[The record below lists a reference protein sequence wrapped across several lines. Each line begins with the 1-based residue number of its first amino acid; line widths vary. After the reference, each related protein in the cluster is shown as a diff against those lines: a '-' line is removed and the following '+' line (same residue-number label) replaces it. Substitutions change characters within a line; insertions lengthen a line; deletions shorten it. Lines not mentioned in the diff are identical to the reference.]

1 MPEKAGRSMPS
12 NGHTTKVK
20 QIGHDE
26 LGLFIN
32 LPFRLYRG
40 DPNWVAP
47 LVSQQRRSLTGADNK
62 FISESEHAFF
72 MGIRDGRPVSRAMA
86 AMNRGL
92 SEKQGIA
99 IATFSLPEAEDEEAL
114 HAVILAAE
122 RWAASKG
129 ARRLIGPWS
138 PTNGE
143 DGIGLMV
150 QGFDD
155 PPVIL
160 NSYNKQWYSEG
171 LEAMGYAKLSDFVG
185 YEVDA
190 SRIPMES
197 LQKATETALQRADVV
212 AGMIDMPRLEE
223 ELKDIHS
230 VMAEAFQGE
239 WFNDMPTYEEFR
251 KLAGPLAK
259 LAFPELVWLARD
271 RKTSRLVAFI
281 VTIPDWNQVLRLI
294 RGRLLP
300 FGWTYMIG
308 ARKRISRVRLMM
320 QYCLKEYQGSS
331 VIPALY
337 AKVVENAM
345 KLGIH
350 RAEAS
355 VILETNSRSRR
366 AIERIGGK
374 LSRVYRW
381 YAKDLEA

>member
-1 MPEKAGRSMPS
+1 MPS
-12 NGHTTKVK
+12 NGLTTEIR
-20 QIGHDE
+20 QIGEDE
-26 LGLFIN
+26 LGIFIN

-40 DPNWVAP
+40 DSNWVPP
-47 LVSQQRRSLTGADNK
+47 LVSQQRKSLMGTDNK
-62 FISESEHAFF
+62 FVSESDHAFLV
-72 MGIRDGRPVSRAMA
+72 GIRDARPVSRVMVAR
-86 AMNRGL
+86 NEGL
-92 SEKQGIA
+92 SAKQGTA
-99 IATFSLPEAEDEEAL
+99 ITTFSLIEAEDEEAMQ
-114 HAVILAAE
+114 AVVLAAE
-122 RWAASKG
+122 RWASSKG

-160 NSYNKQWYSEG
+160 NSYNKQWYSDS

-185 YEVDA
+185 YEVET
-190 SRIPMES
+190 SRLPMES
-197 LQKATETALQRADVV
+197 LQKATETALQRADVE
-212 AGMIDMPRLEE
+212 AGIINMSRLED
-223 ELKDIHS
+223 ELRDIHS

-239 WFNDMPTYEEFR
+239 WFNDMPTFEEFR

-271 RKTSRLVAFI
+271 RKTARLVAFI
-281 VTIPDWNQVLRLI
+281 VTIPDWNQVLRLM
-294 RGRLLP
+294 RGRLFP
-300 FGWTYMIG
+300 FGWAYMIG

-345 KLGIH
+345 KMGIH

-355 VILETNSRSRR
+355 VILETNTRSRR
-366 AIERIGGK
+366 AIERIGGR
-374 LSRVYRW
+374 LSRIYRW
-381 YAKDLEA
+381 YQKDLEA

>member
-1 MPEKAGRSMPS
+1 MPS
-12 NGHTTKVK
+12 YGRNIEVR
-20 QIGHDE
+20 QIGQNE
-26 LGLFIN
+26 IVLFVS
-32 LPFRLYRG
+32 LPFRLYKG

-47 LVSQQRRSLTGADNK
+47 LMSQQRKSLLGQDNK
-62 FISESEHAFF
+62 FIAESEHAFL
-72 MGIRDGRPVSRAMA
+72 MGFRDGRPVSRVMVAK
-86 AMNRGL
+86 NEGL
-92 SEKQGIA
+92 SAKQAIP
-99 IATFSLPEAEDEEAL
+99 IATFSLIEAEDEEAM
-114 HAVILAAE
+114 HSVISEAE

-150 QGFDD
+150 QGFED

-160 NSYNKQWYSEG
+160 NSYNKAWYAES

-185 YEVDA
+185 YEVDT

-197 LQKATETALQRADVV
+197 LEKATETALQRADVE
-212 AGMIDMPRLEE
+212 AGMLDMSRLED
-223 ELKDIHS
+223 ELKDIHA

-239 WFNDMPTYEEFR
+239 WYNDMPTYDEFR

-259 LAFPELVWLARD
+259 LAFHELVWLARD
-271 RKTSRLVAFI
+271 RKTAKLVAFI
-281 VTIPDWNQVLRLI
+281 VPIPDWNQVLRLM
-294 RGRLLP
+294 RGRLFP
-300 FGWTYMIG
+300 FGWAFMIG
-308 ARKRISRVRLMM
+308 ARKRITRVRLMM

-345 KLGIH
+345 KMGIYK
-350 RAEAS
+350 AEAS
-355 VILETNSRSRR
+355 VILETNTRSRR
-366 AIERIGGK
+366 AIERIGGR

-381 YAKDLEA
+381 YSKDLEA

>member
-1 MPEKAGRSMPS
+1 MPS
-12 NGHTTKVK
+12 YGRTTEVR
-20 QIGHDE
+20 QIGRDE
-26 LGLFIN
+26 LGLFIS

-47 LVSQQRRSLTGADNK
+47 LLSQQRKSLTGEDNK
-62 FISESEHAFF
+62 FVSESEHAFF
-72 MGIRDGRPVSRAMA
+72 VGARSGRPVSRVMVAI
-86 AMNRGL
+86 NRGL
-92 SEKQGIA
+92 SEKQGTT
-99 IATFSLPEAEDEEAL
+99 IATFSLLEGEDEEAM
-114 HAVILAAE
+114 HAVIMAAE
-122 RWAASKG
+122 RWASSKG

-160 NSYNKQWYSEG
+160 NSYNKQWYSES
-171 LEAMGYAKLSDFVG
+171 LEAMGYSKLSDFVG
-185 YEVDA
+185 YEVET
-190 SRIPMES
+190 SRLPMES
-197 LQKATETALQRADVV
+197 LEKATETALQRADVM
-212 AGMIDMPRLEE
+212 AGMIDMSRLEE

-271 RKTSRLVAFI
+271 RKTLRLVAFI
-281 VTIPDWNQVLRLI
+281 VTIPDWNQVLRLM

-300 FGWTYMIG
+300 FGWVHMIG
-308 ARKRISRVRLMM
+308 AKKKVSRVRLMM

-345 KLGIH
+345 KMGIH

-366 AIERIGGK
+366 AIERIGGR

-381 YAKDLEA
+381 YAKDL

>member
-1 MPEKAGRSMPS
+1 M
-12 NGHTTKVK
+12 
-20 QIGHDE
+20 
-26 LGLFIN
+26 GLFIN

-40 DPNWVAP
+40 DANWVAP
-47 LVSQQRRSLTGADNK
+47 LVSGQRKSLRGTDNK

-72 MGIRDGRPVSRAMA
+72 MGFRGRIPVSRVMVAI
-86 AMNRGL
+86 NEGL
-92 SEKQGIA
+92 SAKQA
-99 IATFSLPEAEDEEAL
+99 TTIATFSLPEAEDEEAM
-114 HAVILAAE
+114 HAVISAAE

-129 ARRLIGPWS
+129 AKRLIGPWS

-155 PPVIL
+155 SPVIL
-160 NSYNKQWYSEG
+160 NSYNKQWYSDS
-171 LEAMGYAKLSDFVG
+171 LEAMGYSKLSDFVG
-185 YEVDA
+185 YDVDA

-197 LQKATETALQRADVV
+197 LEKATATALQRADVE
-212 AGMIDMPRLEE
+212 AGMIDMSKLEE

-239 WFNDMPTYEEFR
+239 WFNDMPTYDEFM

-271 RKTSRLVAFI
+271 RKTGRLVAFI
-281 VTIPDWNQVLRLI
+281 VTIPDWNQVLRRM
-294 RGRLLP
+294 RGRLFPL
-300 FGWTYMIG
+300 GWVQMIG
-308 ARKRISRVRLMM
+308 AKRKISRVRLMM

-337 AKVVENAM
+337 AKVVENAVKM
-345 KLGIH
+345 GIH

-366 AIERIGGK
+366 AIERIGGR

-381 YAKDLEA
+381 YVKDIEG